1 MTALR
6 DLLASAAR
14 DAAAGRVDDALANYR
29 GALKRSPALAEVHY
43 NVGVLLARKGELA
56 GAERSLDEAL
66 RLKPS
71 WAQAYLALG
80 HLYLRQARYADAE
93 RSFGRAATHAP
104 ESVEALFN
112 LATSR
117 DRQRRWGDA
126 LPPLKAA
133 RGLAPDNEDIWFALR
148 GHLLLFQ
155 REEEAFDD
163 FRRFEANAALSARIV
178 AAGLLSARIAP
189 GIDYE
194 EKYLPLALDW
204 PYQGGEGAYA
214 AVAVAQA
221 QYFDVTR
228 EQLLRVYQ
236 AHDRVRQAER
246 GSIADFA
253 APLLP
258 PGAGERQVR
267 IGYLSADLRSHV
279 MGRLMLEVVRRHD
292 VARFSVHAYSLA
304 VRELEDEVTAQFRA
318 CCAGFRRLDDVD
330 DASAAR
336 LIADDGIDILIDL
349 MGHSG
354 SSRPSI
360 LLCKPAPVIITH
372 LGNHGA
378 VGMRQVDFKLTD
390 AHADLPDAHR
400 YQIEAPLA
408 LDRCVLPF
416 RRVAAAPEAPVTRA
430 ALELAETATV
440 FGAFVSLLK
449 LSPRCLGLWKR
460 ILDAAPQSVLAF
472 SPTRTAQHGLYRR
485 RLESFGIAA
494 ERVVFVPWAQ
504 DDAIDRAR
512 YRLIDIVLDTL
523 PYTGGDT
530 TAAAIDMGVPV
541 VTRVGAR
548 QAERMTYSLLAHL
561 GVTATVADN
570 DDDYVAIAVRLA
582 RDRRWRDAVAAEM
595 VAALP
600 VSGLADTDRYARSL
614 ETAYERALALKAR
627 KSD

>member
-6 DLLASAAR
+6 DLLARAAR
-14 DAAAGRVDDALANYR
+14 NAAAGRVDDALANYR
-29 GALKRSPALAEVHY
+29 GALKRSPALPEVHY
-43 NVGVLLARKGELA
+43 NVGVLLASKGDLD
-56 GAERSLDEAL
+56 GAERSLDQAL

-80 HLYLRQARYADAE
+80 HLYFRQARYADAE

-104 ESVEALFN
+104 ASVEALFN
-112 LATSR
+112 LATAR
-117 DRQRRWGDA
+117 DRQRRWDVA
-126 LPPLKAA
+126 VPPLKAA
-133 RGLAPDNEDIWFALR
+133 RELAPDNEDVWFALR

-163 FRRFEANAALSARIV
+163 FRRFEPNATLSARIV

-189 GIDYE
+189 GTDYE
-194 EKYLPLALDW
+194 EKYLPLALEW
-204 PYQGGEGAYA
+204 PYQPGESAYA
-214 AVAVAQA
+214 AVTVAQA

-228 EQLLRVYQ
+228 EQLLRVCQ
-236 AHDRVRQAER
+236 AHDRARQAER

-253 APLLP
+253 APRAT
-258 PGAGERQVR
+258 GGRQVR
-267 IGYLSADLRSHV
+267 IGYLSADFRSHV

-292 VARFSVHAYSLA
+292 AGRFSVHAYSLA
-304 VRELEDEVTAQFRA
+304 VREIEDEVTAQFRA

-336 LIADDGIDILIDL
+336 LIADDGIDILVDL

-354 SSRPSI
+354 SSRPAI
-360 LLCKPAPVIITH
+360 LLYKPAPVIITH
-372 LGNHGA
+372 LGNHGTL
-378 VGMRQVDFKLTD
+378 GMRQVDFKLTD

-416 RRVAAAPEAPVTRA
+416 RRVAAAPETPVTRA
-430 ALELAETATV
+430 ELGLARDATV
-440 FGAFVSLLK
+440 FGVFVSLLK
-449 LSPRCLGLWKR
+449 LSPRCLMLWKR
-460 ILDAAPQSVLAF
+460 ILDAVPQGVLAF
-472 SPTRTAQHGLYRR
+472 SPTRAAQQALYRR

-494 ERVVFVPWAQ
+494 ERIVFVPWAQ

-512 YRLIDIVLDTL
+512 YRLIDAVLDTL

-530 TAAAIDMGVPV
+530 TAAALDMGVPV
-541 VTRVGAR
+541 VTRVGER

-561 GVTATVADN
+561 GVTATVAHN

-582 RDRRWRDAVAAEM
+582 RDRPWRDAVAAEI

-600 VSGLADTDRYARSL
+600 ASGLADADRYTRSL
-614 ETAYERALALKAR
+614 ESAYERALALKAR
-627 KSD
+627 KPD

>member
-6 DLLASAAR
+6 DLLASAAQN
-14 DAAAGRVDDALANYR
+14 AAAGRVDDALAKYR

-56 GAERSLDEAL
+56 GAEKSLDEAL

-80 HLYLRQARYADAE
+80 HLYFRQARYADAE
-93 RSFGRAATHAP
+93 RSFGRAATHSP

-112 LATSR
+112 LATAR

-133 RGLAPDNEDIWFALR
+133 RRLAPDNEDIWFALR

-163 FRRFEANAALSARIV
+163 FRRFEPNAALSARIV

-189 GIDYE
+189 GTDYE
-194 EKYLPLALDW
+194 DKYLPLALDW
-204 PYQGGEGAYA
+204 PYQPGESAYA

-228 EQLLRVYQ
+228 EQLLRVYE

-253 APLLP
+253 ALRAV
-258 PGAGERQVR
+258 AGQKVR
-267 IGYLSADLRSHV
+267 IGYLSADFRSHV

-292 VARFSVHAYSLA
+292 NERFSVHAYSLA
-304 VRELEDEVTAQFRA
+304 VREIEDEVTAQFRA

-336 LIADDGIDILIDL
+336 LIADDGIDVLVDL

-354 SSRPSI
+354 SSRPTI
-360 LLCKPAPVIITH
+360 LLYKPAPVIITH

-400 YQIEAPLA
+400 YQIEAPLV

-430 ALELAETATV
+430 DLGLAEEATI
-440 FGAFVSLLK
+440 FGVFVSLLK
-449 LSPRCLGLWKR
+449 LSPRCLALWKR
-460 ILDAAPQSVLAF
+460 ILDAVPGSVLAF
-472 SPTRTAQHGLYRR
+472 SPPRPAQHALYRR
-485 RLESFGIAA
+485 RLESFGIAP
-494 ERVVFVPWAQ
+494 ERIVFIPWAL

-512 YRLIDIVLDTL
+512 YRLLDIVLDTL

-530 TAAAIDMGVPV
+530 TAAALDMGVPV
-541 VTRVGAR
+541 VTRVGER

-561 GVTATVADN
+561 GVTTTVAHN
-570 DDDYVAIAVRLA
+570 DGDYVAIACRLA
-582 RDRRWRDAVAAEM
+582 LDRPWRDAVAAEI

-600 VSGLADTDRYARSL
+600 GSGLADAERYTRSL
-614 ETAYERALALKAR
+614 ESAYERALALKAR
-627 KSD
+627 KPG

>member
-14 DAAAGRVDDALANYR
+14 NAAAGRVDDALANYR
-29 GALKRSPALAEVHY
+29 SALKRSPALPEVHY
-43 NVGVLLARKGELA
+43 NVGVLLASKGDLD
-56 GAERSLDEAL
+56 GAERSLDRAL

-80 HLYLRQARYADAE
+80 HLYFRQARYADAE
-93 RSFGRAATHAP
+93 RSFGRAAVHAP
-104 ESVEALFN
+104 ASVEALFN
-112 LATSR
+112 LATAR
-117 DRQRRWGDA
+117 DRQRRWDEA

-133 RGLAPDNEDIWFALR
+133 RELAPDNEDVWFALR

-163 FRRFEANAALSARIV
+163 FRRFEPNAALSARIV

-189 GIDYE
+189 GTDYE
-194 EKYLPLALDW
+194 EKYLPLALEW
-204 PYQGGEGAYA
+204 PYQAGESAYA
-214 AVAVAQA
+214 AVTVAQA

-228 EQLLRVYQ
+228 EQLLRVCR
-236 AHDRVRQAER
+236 AHDHARQAER

-253 APLLP
+253 APLTEW
-258 PGAGERQVR
+258 AGRQIR

-292 VARFSVHAYSLA
+292 TARFSVHAYSLA
-304 VRELEDEVTAQFRA
+304 VREIEDEVTAQFRA

-330 DASAAR
+330 DASAAK
-336 LIADDGIDILIDL
+336 LIADDGIDILVDL

-354 SSRPSI
+354 SSRPAI
-360 LLCKPAPVIITH
+360 LLYKPAPVIVTH
-372 LGNHGA
+372 LGNHGTL
-378 VGMRQVDFKLTD
+378 GMRQVDFKLTD

-416 RRVAAAPEAPVTRA
+416 RRVAAATEAPVTRA
-430 ALELAETATV
+430 ELGLTGDATV
-440 FGAFVSLLK
+440 FGVFVSLLK
-449 LSPRCLGLWKR
+449 LSPRCLLLWKR
-460 ILDAAPQSVLAF
+460 ILDAAPHGVLAF
-472 SPTRTAQHGLYRR
+472 SPTRPAQQALYRR

-494 ERVVFVPWAQ
+494 ERIVFVPWAQ

-512 YRLIDIVLDTL
+512 YRLIDAVLDTL

-530 TAAAIDMGVPV
+530 TAAALDMGVPV
-541 VTRVGAR
+541 VTRVGER

-561 GVTATVADN
+561 GVTATVAHN

-582 RDRRWRDAVAAEM
+582 RDSPWRDAVAAEI

-600 VSGLADTDRYARSL
+600 ASGLADADRYTRSL
-614 ETAYERALALKAR
+614 ESAYERALALKAR
-627 KSD
+627 KPD